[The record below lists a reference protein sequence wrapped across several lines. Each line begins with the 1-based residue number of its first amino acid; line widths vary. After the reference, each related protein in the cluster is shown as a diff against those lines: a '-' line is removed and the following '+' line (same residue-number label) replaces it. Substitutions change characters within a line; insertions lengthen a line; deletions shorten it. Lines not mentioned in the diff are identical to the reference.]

1 MKKSS
6 LKSRTFVRVLSMAM
20 TLLALRQNVLAR
32 KKSAPRI
39 LLAAI
44 LPLSSSPRGSRM
56 FFKGI
61 ICSALVFACM
71 SCKSHRYGLDAL
83 QAVQDSVALYS
94 VVRSVDTVVVRDSVF
109 VSERQKGDT
118 VYLTRVEWRDR
129 WRTHIVH
136 DTVVKTDSIVQ
147 IVDHPPER
155 YVPPFYKRCTIALW
169 VIGLLAIG
177 RFAIGRLRL

>member
-1 MKKSS
+1 MVMTI
-6 LKSRTFVRVLSMAM
+6 LVL
-20 TLLALRQNVLAR
+20 
-32 KKSAPRI
+32 P
-39 LLAAI
+39 
-44 LPLSSSPRGSRM
+44 
-56 FFKGI
+56 
-61 ICSALVFACM
+61 

-83 QAVQDSVALYS
+83 RAVQDSVALYS

-129 WRTHIVH
+129 WRTRIER
-136 DTVVKTDSIVQ
+136 DTVVDVRIEKEVVQ
-147 IVDHPPER
+147 LPPER

-177 RFAIGRLRL
+177 YWAMRRWAIRRWL